1 MEKQQHINEYPLK
14 VNPTFVQ
21 VQAGILRE
29 RFDMAVHRDQL
40 MEPFRMYL

>member
-21 VQAGILRE
+21 VQAGILRK
-29 RFDMAVHRDQL
+29 RFRVFVYLNQL
-40 MEPFRMYL
+40 KETFRMYL